1 MNDDE
6 AREMLE
12 GGPGRPDGHVQDVVE
27 GRGPFAF
34 GAPEWSG
41 VAKLVEE
48 LGELQ
53 AVLGKLIGTAGDRQH
68 WQGDLVP
75 QLEEEMGDVGAALEH
90 VIAHSAY
97 LRRGRIE
104 TRWDLKE
111 QLFSKWHDEG
121 MASRA

>member
-75 QLEEEMGDVGAALEH
+75 QLEEEMGDVGA
-90 VIAHSAY
+90 HSAY

>member
-6 AREMLE
+6 ARELLE
-12 GGPGRPDGHVQDVVE
+12 GGPGRPERWVQDVAE

-41 VAKLVEE
+41 IAKLAEE

-53 AVLGKLIGTAGDRQH
+53 AVLGKLIGTGGDRQH

-90 VIAHSAY
+90 VLNRCPHIDKNHVEA
-97 LRRGRIE
+97 
-104 TRWDLKE
+104 RWDLKGE
-111 QLFSKWHDEG
+111 LFNKW
-121 MASRA
+121 ASRA